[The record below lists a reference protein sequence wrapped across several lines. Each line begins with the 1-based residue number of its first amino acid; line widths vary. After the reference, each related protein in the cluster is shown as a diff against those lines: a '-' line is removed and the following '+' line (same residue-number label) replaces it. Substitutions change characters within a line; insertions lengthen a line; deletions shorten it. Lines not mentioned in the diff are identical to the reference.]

1 MSILLQGLKID
12 EFGLGYLLNN
22 VKVDGVISTRANV
35 IASAKK

>member
-1 MSILLQGLKID
+1 M
-12 EFGLGYLLNN
+12 LNN